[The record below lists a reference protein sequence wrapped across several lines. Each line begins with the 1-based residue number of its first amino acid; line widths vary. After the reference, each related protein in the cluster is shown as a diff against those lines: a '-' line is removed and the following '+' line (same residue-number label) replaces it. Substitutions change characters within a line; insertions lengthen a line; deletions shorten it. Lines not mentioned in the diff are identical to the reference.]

1 MAAKE
6 ENEELMKD
14 NKKLRAAKSKRSN
27 INDNT
32 SRADLFNRAYE
43 IIEYLSRKHRD
54 FKHYKDPTRDTETLG
69 PEFKFIHD
77 FMRDDLEEMER
88 LQNRKIGFG
97 KRQQK

>member
-1 MAAKE
+1 M
-6 ENEELMKD
+6 
-14 NKKLRAAKSKRSN
+14 

-32 SRADLFNRAYE
+32 GRVDLFNRAYE

-54 FKHYKDPTRDTETLG
+54 FKHYKDPARDTKSLG

-88 LQNRKIGFG
+88 LQNHNIGYG
-97 KRQQK
+97 KRLQK